1 MAQSRRQRLD
11 RQRER
16 QQALRAEAS
25 AQRKPSRD
33 DIARTLLHWAITEN
47 IKHGREEEIYRLQ
60 VQVVEHLVIQGFDRR
75 ASDTAWDALV
85 DKYRN
90 GWAFQTKRRLKADDG
105 DGKADGV

>member
-16 QQALRAEAS
+16 QRTLRAEAS
-25 AQRKPSRD
+25 AKRKPSRD

-47 IKHGREEEIYRLQ
+47 IRHDREDELDRLQ
-60 VQVVEHLVIQGFDRR
+60 MQVVDRLVAQGFDRQ

-90 GWAFQTKRRLKADDG
+90 GWAFQSKRHLKADEGGSG
-105 DGKADGV
+105 DVV

>member
-16 QQALRAEAS
+16 QRTLRAETRAN
-25 AQRKPSRD
+25 RKPSRD

-47 IKHGREEEIYRLQ
+47 IRHGREDELDRLQ
-60 VQVVEHLVIQGFDRR
+60 VQVVDRLIVQGFDRE
-75 ASDTAWDALV
+75 ASDIAWDALV

-90 GWAFQTKRRLKADDG
+90 GWTFQTRRHPKVDESGNDD
-105 DGKADGV
+105 DA

>member
-16 QQALRAEAS
+16 QRALRAEAS
-25 AQRKPSRD
+25 ASRKPSRD

-47 IKHGREEEIYRLQ
+47 IKHGREEELDRLQ
-60 VQVVEHLVIQGFDRR
+60 RQVIDRLVEQGFDRQ

-85 DKYRN
+85 DKYRK
-90 GWAFQTKRRLKADDG
+90 GWTFQTKRHLKADDSG
-105 DGKADGV
+105 KDGAV

>member
-16 QQALRAEAS
+16 QRALRAEAS

-33 DIARTLLHWAITEN
+33 DIARTLLHWAVTEN
-47 IKHGREEEIYRLQ
+47 IRHGREEELYRLQ
-60 VQVVEHLVIQGFDRR
+60 VQVVEHLASQGFDRQ

-85 DKYRN
+85 DKYRK
-90 GWAFQTKRRLKADDG
+90 GWAFQSRRHLKAEGSDEDS
-105 DGKADGV
+105 VV